1 MPDLPHPDRLTKL
14 LLVDSPMTPQE
25 RLEAELGKELARF
38 LMMALAANQ
47 GRVGSSSP

>member
-1 MPDLPHPDRLTKL
+1 MSDLPHSDKLTKL
-14 LLVDSPMTPQE
+14 LLVESPRSPLE
-25 RLEAELGKELARF
+25 RLEAELGEELARF